1 MGCDLRILQME
12 GAKDPDEYI
21 IKYGNAR
28 FNNLVDKALSIIEFK
43 VKILKK
49 DLNLENTNDK
59 IKFLNEIAKL
69 ISNVNNT
76 IEREVYIEKI
86 AKEYDISKE
95 AIYAEVNKLTYKNVK
110 TEKVLEKPKPVVTH
124 IKREEKVISEAVKR
138 RENTVIALLLMGD
151 LNIFEILRQN
161 IKVEN
166 FQDEVNKKIAQKLY
180 EEFEKGN
187 SNINAIIDNLEQ
199 DEQNQITMIMSEDY
213 EITDIEKAID
223 DVVQAYEREKL
234 NTRKFEILDLL
245 DKNLE
250 NDQKK
255 ELEKELSNIIIRLA
269 KIK

>member
-1 MGCDLRILQME
+1 M
-12 GAKDPDEYI
+12 
-21 IKYGNAR
+21 
-28 FNNLVDKALSIIEFK
+28 
-43 VKILKK
+43 
-49 DLNLENTNDK
+49 
-59 IKFLNEIAKL
+59 
-69 ISNVNNT
+69 
-76 IEREVYIEKI
+76 
-86 AKEYDISKE
+86 
-95 AIYAEVNKLTYKNVK
+95 K

-151 LNIFEILRQN
+151 FNIFEILRQN
-161 IKVEN
+161 IKVED

>member
-1 MGCDLRILQME
+1 MLYIVKVEGYMDVISLHQRGITNVVAPLGTALTEQQGWLLRKNSEQIILSFDSDEAGLKAKLRALDILQNMGCDL
-12 GAKDPDEYI
+12 
-21 IKYGNAR
+21 KYGNAR

-138 RENTVIALLLMGD
+138 RENSIT
-151 LNIFEILRQN
+151 
-161 IKVEN
+161 
-166 FQDEVNKKIAQKLY
+166 
-180 EEFEKGN
+180 
-187 SNINAIIDNLEQ
+187 INGRFK
-199 DEQNQITMIMSEDY
+199 Y
-213 EITDIEKAID
+213 
-223 DVVQAYEREKL
+223 
-234 NTRKFEILDLL
+234 F
-245 DKNLE
+245 
-250 NDQKK
+250 
-255 ELEKELSNIIIRLA
+255 
-269 KIK
+269 